1 MRFTVVVARSLP
13 CIGVRVVASVGRVSA
28 VEAQDVIGAA
38 AVRRAL
44 VGAAHPLNI
53 EHMPTTSNDPYG
65 GSERRSNPRLR
76 ELVDEML
83 ASIRAAANVDLWTSD
98 ERSRYEADMAR
109 IMESVREHAID
120 HGYQRES

>member
-1 MRFTVVVARSLP
+1 MS
-13 CIGVRVVASVGRVSA
+13 RVSA
-28 VEAQDVIGAA
+28 VETQDVIGAA
-38 AVRRAL
+38 AGRQARVGAL

-53 EHMPTTSNDPYG
+53 VHMPTTSNDPYG

-83 ASIRAAANVDLWTSD
+83 ASIRAAANVDLWTAE

-120 HGYQRES
+120 HGYQRKS